1 MKTKKMESDFLTVIE
16 VSKYLRLT
24 PLSVYRMVKDKRIPF
39 KRAGRSIRFVKQ
51 EIDTW
56 LKWGSA

>member
-1 MKTKKMESDFLTVIE
+1 MKMETDFLTVTE
-16 VSKYLRLT
+16 LSEYLRLK
-24 PLSVYRMVKDKRIPF
+24 PLSIYRMVKNKKIPHR
-39 KRAGRSIRFVKQ
+39 KAGRSIRFVKQ